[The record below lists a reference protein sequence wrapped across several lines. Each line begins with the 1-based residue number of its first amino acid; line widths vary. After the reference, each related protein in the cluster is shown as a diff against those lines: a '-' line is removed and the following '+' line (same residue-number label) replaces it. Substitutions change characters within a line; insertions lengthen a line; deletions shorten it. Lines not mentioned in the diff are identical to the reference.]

1 MGACLLKAGV
11 EYAIYYLVEPNP
23 TTMVVGDCL
32 ELLRP
37 WKWIFWWLLAEALP

>member
-23 TTMVVGDCL
+23 TTMVVNDCL
-32 ELLRP
+32 EAAKLC
-37 WKWIFWWLLAEALP
+37 KWIFWWLWAEALP